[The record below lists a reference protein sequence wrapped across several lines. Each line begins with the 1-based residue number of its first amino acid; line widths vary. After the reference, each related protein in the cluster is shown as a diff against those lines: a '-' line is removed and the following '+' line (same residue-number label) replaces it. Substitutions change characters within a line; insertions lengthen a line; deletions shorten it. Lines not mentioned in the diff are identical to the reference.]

1 MSEEEIIVT
10 LDSPRSQISAS
21 GTFKVIYSQLTA
33 GVGFWGSLKP
43 IIALSLSAIPFLF
56 LGQHF
61 NRQHRKGWDW
71 FLLQIPLLITLFLWP
86 PLYLWSIF
94 DAWKSS
100 SDSVISRG
108 KI

>member
-10 LDSPRSQISAS
+10 LDSSESQISAS
-21 GTFKVIYSQLTA
+21 GTFKGIYRQLTA

-61 NRQHRKGWDW
+61 NRQHRKGRDW

-94 DAWKSS
+94 DAWKCS

>member
-1 MSEEEIIVT
+1 MSGEEIIVK
-10 LDSPRSQISAS
+10 LDSTKSEISAK
-21 GTFKVIYSQLTA
+21 GTMKIIYTQLTA

-43 IIALSLSAIPFLF
+43 IIALSLSLIPFLF

-61 NRQHRKGWDW
+61 NRQHQKGWDW
-71 FLLQIPLLITLFLWP
+71 FLLQIPLIITLFLWP
-86 PLYLWSIF
+86 PLYIWSIF
-94 DAWKSS
+94 DAWKCS

>member
-1 MSEEEIIVT
+1 MAEDEIIVR
-10 LDSPRSQISAS
+10 LDTTDPEISAQ
-21 GTFKVIYSQLTA
+21 GTFKIIYTQLTA

-43 IIALSLSAIPFLF
+43 IIAIILSAIPFLF

-71 FLLQIPLLITLFLWP
+71 FLLQIPLILTLFLWP

-94 DAWKSS
+94 DAWKCS
-100 SDSVISRG
+100 SDLVIS
-108 KI
+108 KSKS